1 MSKISDFI
9 DNEAIVVHNYMGNG
23 QDYVQYPQVRGDMN
37 KLLPIVRE
45 EVMDLFKQVE
55 KNPIKR
61 IKFGRLLSK
70 ALKQK

>member
-9 DNEAIVVHNYMGNG
+9 DNEAIVVHNYMGTG
-23 QDYVQYPQVRGDMN
+23 QDYVQYPQIRENMN
-37 KLLPIVRE
+37 KLLPVVRE

-61 IKFGRLLSK
+61 VKFGRLLSK
-70 ALKQK
+70 VLKQE